1 MLLDAMQRFRV
12 AGHDATM
19 IGDSLRDLEA
29 ALAAGAARVLVR
41 TGHGAATQAAGLP
54 PGLLPVGVH
63 EDLAAAV
70 DAMLGSG
77 R

>member
-1 MLLDAMQRFRV
+1 V
-12 AGHDATM
+12 AR
-19 IGDSLRDLEA
+19 I
-29 ALAAGAARVLVR
+29 LVR

-54 PGLLPVGVH
+54 REILPVAVH

-70 DAMLGSG
+70 GGLLGDT

>member
-1 MLLDAMQRFRV
+1 
-12 AGHDATM
+12 
-19 IGDSLRDLEA
+19 
-29 ALAAGAARVLVR
+29 VR

-54 PGLLPVGVH
+54 PALMPVAVH

-70 DAMLGSG
+70 DAILGAP